1 MTARCIETCAARSSC
16 CPDPQPLTNAL
27 FTHPCLPKPESTS
40 NLHVIF
46 GAGPLGKWTARTLVA
61 MGQHVRMI
69 NRSGVATRVPAG
81 VEMRKS
87 DAYDI
92 AANIDLLRGAHAV
105 YQCAQPE
112 YYAWPEHFP
121 RLQAAILEAAC
132 KSGARFVAAGKSLHV
147 WRHTRRNDA
156 RRHAT
161 QCTYAQRSRAAGD
174 ERGAV
179 RSAPAR

>member
-1 MTARCIETCAARSSC
+1 MSTKT
-16 CPDPQPLTNAL
+16 
-27 FTHPCLPKPESTS
+27 ESTS

-87 DAYDI
+87 DAYDT
-92 AANIDLLRGAHAV
+92 AANIELLRGAHAV

-132 KSGARFVAAGKSLHV
+132 KSGARFVAAENLYMYGD
-147 WRHTRRNDA
+147 TRGETMREDTPHKHIHA
-156 RRHAT
+156 KVACGRR
-161 QCTYAQRSRAAGD
+161 
-174 ERGAV
+174 
-179 RSAPAR
+179 